1 MRLEE
6 PYQRSIFRLF
16 GGKAGADPGFDEGGS
31 DKRPPKAVAP
41 RGGPGTCPPGKF
53 LILGPL
59 KCDFQRFQGQF
70 EVV

>member
-1 MRLEE
+1 MDLGRIQDLTT
-6 PYQRSIFRLF
+6 
-16 GGKAGADPGFDEGGS
+16 GGS
-31 DKRPPKAVAP
+31 DKRPPKAIAP
-41 RGGPGTCPPGKF
+41 RGVRGMLPGKF

>member
-1 MRLEE
+1 M
-6 PYQRSIFRLF
+6 
-16 GGKAGADPGFDEGGS
+16 AA
-31 DKRPPKAVAP
+31 KAVVP
-41 RGGPGTCPPGKF
+41 RGGPGASSPGKF